1 MTGHLFENILLKI
14 YISSPTGAGAESARV
29 SSSIINSP
37 AVMTEEE
44 GKQEMTE
51 PIQIQIQSPEQDEGC
66 QAEEEVELENDFF
79 GLNEITEKD
88 NVQVY
93 LQSTI

>member
-1 MTGHLFENILLKI
+1 
-14 YISSPTGAGAESARV
+14 
-29 SSSIINSP
+29 
-37 AVMTEEE
+37 MTEEE

-51 PIQIQIQSPEQDEGC
+51 TIQIQIHSPDQEEDEDC
-66 QAEEEVELENDFF
+66 QAEEELEQENDFF